1 MKSFLISLLFIKK
14 YKIRGKIKKTRFNF
28 SLRLKKKFMNTDRK
42 DNNINPNIMFSK
54 KFMFLSLIKNL
65 LNNLPDDSKLM
76 AQKKTN

>member
-1 MKSFLISLLFIKK
+1 
-14 YKIRGKIKKTRFNF
+14 
-28 SLRLKKKFMNTDRK
+28 MNTDRK

-76 AQKKTN
+76 AQKN